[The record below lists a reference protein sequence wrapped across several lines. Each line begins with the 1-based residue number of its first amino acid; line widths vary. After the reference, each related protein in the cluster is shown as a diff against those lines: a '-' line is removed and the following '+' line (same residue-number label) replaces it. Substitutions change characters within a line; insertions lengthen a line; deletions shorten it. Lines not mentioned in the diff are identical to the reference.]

1 MSNSIT
7 FNAKNLA
14 GDIQQ
19 ISYKHFDEI
28 PLLLSQAFGDTPL
41 HEPVWM
47 DEDGYEKF
55 PPKNTET
62 VYVLFRYINV
72 PVNFVYDWGCVEN
85 DNIREERRDDIEENR
100 SFTERTLLIESS
112 DMQYVYK
119 EVVISF
125 FHSEDQPTRFYSE
138 KVHINILEEDYGSLT
153 KYISIPDDIPYFTSI
168 KDLFL
173 SFKND
178 FNEIPEDFYNH
189 LAECAEDRWIRHF

>member
-1 MSNSIT
+1 MENPIR

-14 GDIQQ
+14 GDIHQ
-19 ISYKHFDEI
+19 ISYKHFDDI

-41 HEPVWM
+41 HEPLWM

-55 PPKNTET
+55 PPKNKET

-72 PVNFVYDWGCVEN
+72 PVKYVYDWGCFEN
-85 DNIREERRDDIEENR
+85 ENKY
-100 SFTERTLLIESS
+100 TERTLLIESN
-112 DMQYVYK
+112 DMHYIY
-119 EVVISF
+119 EEIVISF
-125 FHSEDQPTRFYSE
+125 FHNKDNNKFYSE
-138 KVHINILEEDYGSLT
+138 KVGINIIYEDYCSLT
-153 KYISIPDDIPYFTSI
+153 KYISIPDDTHYFTSI

-189 LAECAEDRWIRHF
+189 LAECAQDRWVRHY

>member
-1 MSNSIT
+1 MNKTNPIT
-7 FNAKNLA
+7 FTAKNLA
-14 GDIQQ
+14 GDIHQ

-72 PVNFVYDWGCVEN
+72 PVKFVYDWGCVEN
-85 DNIREERRDDIEENR
+85 NIEENR

-112 DMQYVYK
+112 DMQYVYE

-125 FHSEDQPTRFYSE
+125 FHSEHKPTRFYSE
-138 KVHINILEEDYGSLT
+138 KVHINIIEADYASLT
-153 KYISIPDDIPYFTSI
+153 KYISIPDDTPYFTSI

-189 LAECAEDRWIRHF
+189 LAECVQNRWELIY